1 MTEKH
6 NFTSYATSAAAADE
20 IIIVDPTRGNDLE
33 GTLLIFRQGGADGKG
48 YIVHCSQIIDMKS
61 VKEVT
66 FHNAVNPYLPN
77 AYQIVITAD
86 SDQCSRIT
94 IPAGYDV
101 TWAMQVVLE
110 IEKAIFPA

>member
-48 YIVHCSQIIDMKS
+48 YIVHCSQIIDM
-61 VKEVT
+61 
-66 FHNAVNPYLPN
+66 NAVNPYLPN

-101 TWAMQVVLE
+101 SWAMQVVLE